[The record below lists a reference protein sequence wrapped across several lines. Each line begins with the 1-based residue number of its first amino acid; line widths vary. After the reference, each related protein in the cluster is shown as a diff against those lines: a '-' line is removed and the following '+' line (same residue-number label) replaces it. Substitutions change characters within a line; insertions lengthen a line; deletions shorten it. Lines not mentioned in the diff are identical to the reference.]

1 MKLLRILFY
10 QTYRFFSRKKS
21 ATKAAVGARTCNF
34 LTRLLVTL
42 SALLIV
48 IGYIVADI
56 NHAPISETLCV
67 VAGVVLSLFIQFIM
81 WWKFE
86 RHDQYLQII
95 ENDSYDTLAN
105 RILFYIFLIG
115 GPALVFGLF
124 SYIIIVVA
132 GPNIVW

>member
-1 MKLLRILFY
+1 M
-10 QTYRFFSRKKS
+10 
-21 ATKAAVGARTCNF
+21 
-34 LTRLLVTL
+34 
-42 SALLIV
+42 LIV

-56 NHAPISETLCV
+56 NNFPISKTFCFV
-67 VAGVVLSLFIQFIM
+67 TVGVLSLFIQFIM